1 MHLVFPY
8 VCASHHGVPKI
19 TNHHSSFIFH
29 LVITAQ
35 YTQCLQQKDTNT
47 EVRDHSEMYPVGK
60 VMPF

>member
-8 VCASHHGVPKI
+8 ICASHHGVPKI

-35 YTQCLQQKDTNT
+35 YTQGL
-47 EVRDHSEMYPVGK
+47 
-60 VMPF
+60 